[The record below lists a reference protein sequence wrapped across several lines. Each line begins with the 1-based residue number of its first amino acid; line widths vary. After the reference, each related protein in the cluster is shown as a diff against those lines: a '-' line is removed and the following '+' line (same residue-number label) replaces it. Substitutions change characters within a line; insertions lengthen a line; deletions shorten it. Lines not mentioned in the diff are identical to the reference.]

1 MSRHGLR
8 RRGAAAAAAR
18 RTPGGP
24 GGQGGVGGGA
34 GGQGGGFGGQGG
46 AGGGGPRNSRP
57 DLRRIGDRE
66 APVGVLLEIQ
76 LEATDP
82 EGSPLSFNIRS
93 SLPDGAKF
101 EKPTGLFTWTPTPD
115 QEGTIVLL
123 TFEVSDGE
131 LKDQE
136 TIQVTVIPAN
146 QAGNRPPA
154 FEELGDQVLTAGRAF
169 TLELVATD
177 PNGDRLTYSMRG
189 DALDGATLDADSGI
203 FQWTP
208 DAALA
213 GQSFNVTFVAADAEV
228 EATQDVKLVVREAGG
243 GDPQNLPPRIRPI
256 MDQQVQVG
264 VEFRLVIE
272 AEDDHPETLTFGLAS
287 PAPGGA
293 GFDAMRHEFFWTPLP
308 DQTNQAI
315 PVVFQVSDGEFRAV
329 ERVTFQVTGDGP
341 VMGDCTPDAEGD
353 APRRVMN
360 GDALQRSIC
369 PAGQLDTYTVP
380 LAVGDR
386 LTVVAEFSHAEC
398 DIDFDIYAPGNGAP
412 VARAQGIT
420 DLEEASA
427 LAAVAGDYRVVVG
440 CLDQA
445 ATPDYEILFEVIPGG
460 GNPMMCN
467 DDRFEAAGGDTR
479 DTAQPL
485 SMAQGQDLRIC
496 AGDRDF
502 WSFNAQVGATITID
516 ALFSHAAGDLDLR
529 LTGPN
534 NVAAGSASSSDDNE
548 QIRVAMAPATGT
560 YVLEVYGYQDAEN
573 TYRLNLDVQNPMV
586 VCDADR
592 VEPNDSRADAEP
604 FRPEVY
610 TNLTQCGDPD
620 WYKTEVPEGST
631 LQVYISYTGNAP
643 SAQAFTPGGQG
654 IPGQSYGVGMGD
666 GCRANRPGCR
676 LLTAPGPVGGGF
688 IHYNIEAGTLGQA
701 YDLVVRVQQA
711 AAGGQCGRANQAC
724 DEFEICDYGT
734 SACTDAFCDANGVGC
749 PNGFNCHQEW
759 CTEACIAGACA
770 HPDHTC
776 KYLDGEFW
784 CGLGGNAALGDAC
797 FDFSDCSRDFDCLVG
812 ASVPG
817 GYCTREC
824 TRDSDC
830 GPGGACARFDNGNFC
845 GDTCAAQNECRQGY
859 GCNTHPR
866 AEGGGNVRMCTPG
879 IQI

>member
-1 MSRHGLR
+1 MSD
-8 RRGAAAAAAR
+8 
-18 RTPGGP
+18 PNP
-24 GGQGGVGGGA
+24 D
-34 GGQGGGFGGQGG
+34 
-46 AGGGGPRNSRP
+46 PRAKADAYRNGEADPPADVQPQSRP
-57 DLRRIGDRE
+57 GRRSPEQWSDLISQRIEE
-66 APVGVLLEIQ
+66 AMRDGHFDNLRGKGKPLNPAPDPHIPPDMQMANSLLK
-76 LEATDP
+76 
-82 EGSPLSFNIRS
+82 N
-93 SLPDGAKF
+93 
-101 EKPTGLFTWTPTPD
+101 
-115 QEGTIVLL
+115 
-123 TFEVSDGE
+123 
-131 LKDQE
+131 
-136 TIQVTVIPAN
+136 N
-146 QAGNRPPA
+146 
-154 FEELGDQVLTAGRAF
+154 
-169 TLELVATD
+169 ELVPAWIS
-177 PNGDRLTYSMRG
+177 DR
-189 DALDGATLDADSGI
+189 
-203 FQWTP
+203 
-208 DAALA
+208 
-213 GQSFNVTFVAADAEV
+213 N
-228 EATQDVKLVVREAGG
+228 
-243 GDPQNLPPRIRPI
+243 
-256 MDQQVQVG
+256 
-264 VEFRLVIE
+264 
-272 AEDDHPETLTFGLAS
+272 
-287 PAPGGA
+287 
-293 GFDAMRHEFFWTPLP
+293 
-308 DQTNQAI
+308 
-315 PVVFQVSDGEFRAV
+315 AV
-329 ERVTFQVTGDGP
+329 
-341 VMGDCTPDAEGD
+341 
-353 APRRVMN
+353 
-360 GDALQRSIC
+360 
-369 PAGQLDTYTVP
+369 
-380 LAVGDR
+380 
-386 LTVVAEFSHAEC
+386 
-398 DIDFDIYAPGNGAP
+398 
-412 VARAQGIT
+412 
-420 DLEEASA
+420 
-427 LAAVAGDYRVVVG
+427 LAAV
-440 CLDQA
+440 
-445 ATPDYEILFEVIPGG
+445 
-460 GNPMMCN
+460 
-467 DDRFEAAGGDTR
+467 EA
-479 DTAQPL
+479 
-485 SMAQGQDLRIC
+485 I
-496 AGDRDF
+496 
-502 WSFNAQVGATITID
+502 
-516 ALFSHAAGDLDLR
+516 AGDLDLR

-604 FRPEVY
+604 LRPEVY